1 MTYAALEAT
10 LSEYV
15 AGRAAD
21 TVPVQ
26 RMLRTTADEIRP
38 RAQALADLL
47 NAVDAWRAELV
58 TGSSAIGGGSGPG
71 IELPTWLVAVEKT
84 GLTADALDARLRRLA
99 PPIVAR
105 IERHR
110 LVLDLRTV
118 AAADDPQVVAL
129 LRSV

>member
-1 MTYAALEAT
+1 
-10 LSEYV
+10 
-15 AGRAAD
+15 
-21 TVPVQ
+21 
-26 RMLRTTADEIRP
+26 MLRTTADEIRP

-84 GLTADALDARLRRLA
+84 GLTANALDERLRRLS

-110 LVLDLRTV
+110 LVFDLRTV
-118 AAADDPQVVAL
+118 AAGDDSQVAAL
-129 LRSV
+129 LGNL

>member
-10 LSEYV
+10 LSEYG
-15 AGRAAD
+15 AGRAAG

-26 RMLRTTADEIRP
+26 RMLRMTADEVRP
-38 RAQALADLL
+38 RAQALADQL
-47 NAVDAWRAELV
+47 NAADGWRAELV
-58 TGSSAIGGGSGPG
+58 AGSSAIGGGSAPG

-84 GLTADALDARLRRLA
+84 GLTADALDAQLRRLS

-105 IERHR
+105 IERDR